1 MARAKSDFFAPRGLD
16 ATLCTT
22 EALYKIVGLLPEDTK
37 PSRFPSIP
45 FLSSRSASQVNLQP
59 LDSTT
64 MKMTVQER
72 RLKAI
77 ESRVAPLTFDV
88 LAPAPETTALRK
100 ICAWQVK
107 RDHKSAEKR
116 LLKARQ
122 RRCDRIGMPM
132 TFSESAAHGVIG
144 EDINRRSP
152 SSGASSASNGSKS
165 SKAVST
171 AKAVGVTALS
181 MIVPL
186 PHSFTQKHN
195 PRPPRHEQRAAR
207 AQKRYEREISRGCN
221 DGRASKRYE
230 TEIKKIDKR
239 RDRDINREE
248 RRDGEEKSYQ
258 KILWVLVRNLDEVR
272 AEREAAAM
280 QGA

>member
-1 MARAKSDFFAPRGLD
+1 MARANVDFFAPRRLA

-37 PSRFPSIP
+37 LSRFPSIP
-45 FLSSRSASQVNLQP
+45 FLSSRSSSQVNLQP

-77 ESRVAPLTFDV
+77 ESRVAPLTFN
-88 LAPAPETTALRK
+88 APPPAPETTALRK

-107 RDHKSAEKR
+107 RDHKSAEKK

-122 RRCDRIGMPM
+122 RRCDRVGMPM
-132 TFSESAAHGVIG
+132 TFSDNAAHGVIG

-152 SSGASSASNGSKS
+152 SSGASSTSTSSNKAMSK
-165 SKAVST
+165 

-207 AQKRYEREISRGCN
+207 AQKRYEREISRGRN
-221 DGRASKRYE
+221 DGRASERYE
-230 TEIKKIDKR
+230 TEMKKVEKR
-239 RDRDINREE
+239 RDRDIKREE

-258 KILWVLVRNLDEVR
+258 KILWVLIRNLDEAKV
-272 AEREAAAM
+272 ESEGDAM
-280 QGA
+280 QVS